1 MRELGDVVKIL
12 SDLVRELRL
21 VTQGWAKARRIWTVL
36 VVCALIGAGDHAKA
50 ATPAFPLHT
59 SGRFIV
65 DSNGT
70 RVYLNGVNWY
80 GAESTDYVVAG
91 LQTASLQSIV
101 QEIKSLGFNVVRLPW
116 SNQLYESNPVVGND
130 ALAANT
136 NMEGENALTILDQ
149 VIAALTNA
157 GIMVILDNHNSNA
170 EWCCS
175 TTDGNSLWYNAQYPQ
190 ANWIADWQGMA
201 QRYEKNPLVIGA
213 DLRNEP
219 RSPATWGGSAA
230 DDWHAAAELGGN
242 AVLGVNPNLLVFV
255 EGVNYAL
262 DLSGVANLPVQLSA
276 PNQLVYEAHSYGFDY
291 SGSNTITSYSDYLS
305 LVNEEWGY
313 LVTGSSPQPLWVGE
327 FGTCNTANTC
337 IDSNANT
344 DGGYWFNMFTAFVQE
359 YGVDWTYWAVNGTES
374 PGTGRTY
381 GSAETYGVLNT
392 TWNGSANNLLTTRLQ
407 AMMAAAPAS
416 LSLAGNGTAM
426 MTSPGGTVATT
437 IAVVPGNG
445 FTGTV
450 NLTCTVS
457 SPTGGGGTP
466 TCSVPATVSVTSN
479 AAVNVT
485 VTLMTTAARSATPG
499 NPAKRMRAEGAVALA
514 CGLLLAGSFSRRGRR
529 FLVPM
534 VMVVASIGLAG
545 FDGCGGGSAAN
556 GGGSGVGTTAGNYAV
571 TASASATGV
580 SAVTAQIVLTVQ

>member
-1 MRELGDVVKIL
+1 MF
-12 SDLVRELRL
+12 DLIRELRL
-21 VTQGWAKARRIWTVL
+21 VTQERVRASLIGT
-36 VVCALIGAGDHAKA
+36 ALIVCVFFVPVVGAG
-50 ATPAFPLHT
+50 ATTPVFPLHT

-65 DSNGT
+65 DSNGN

-80 GAESTDYVVAG
+80 GAESTDFVVAG
-91 LQTASLQSIV
+91 LQVASLQSIV
-101 QEIKSLGFNVVRLPW
+101 QQIKSLGFNAVRLPW
-116 SNQLYESNPVVGND
+116 SNQLYESNPVVGNY
-130 ALAANT
+130 ALTANT
-136 NMEGENALTILDQ
+136 SMEGENALTILDQ

-175 TTDGNSLWYNAQYPQ
+175 TTDGNSLWYNTQYPQ

-201 QRYEKNPLVIGA
+201 QRYQNNPLVIGA

-262 DLSGVANLPVQLSA
+262 DLSGVATLPVQLNV

-291 SGSNTITSYSDYLS
+291 SGSSTITSYSDYLN
-305 LVNEEWGY
+305 LVNAGWGY
-313 LVTGSSPQPLWVGE
+313 LVTGSNPQPLWVGE

-344 DGGYWFNMFTAFVQE
+344 DGGYWFNMFTAFVQQ

-374 PGTGRTY
+374 TGSGRTF
-381 GSAETYGVLNT
+381 GGAETYGVLST
-392 TWNGSANNLLTTRLQ
+392 TWNGSASSLLTTRLQ
-407 AMMAAAPAS
+407 TMMASAPAS
-416 LSLAGNGTAM
+416 LSLAGGGTALT
-426 MTSPGGTVATT
+426 TSPGGTVATT
-437 IAVVPGNG
+437 IALVPGNG

-450 NLTCTVS
+450 NLTCAVS
-457 SPTGGGGTP
+457 SQSGANGMP
-466 TCSVPATVSVTSN
+466 TCSVPATVSVPSN

-485 VTLMTTAARSATPG
+485 VSLMTTAARSAAPG
-499 NPAKRMRAEGAVALA
+499 NPSQRMRPEGALALA

-529 FLVPM
+529 FLLPLLVLF
-534 VMVVASIGLAG
+534 ASIGIAG
-545 FDGCGGGSAAN
+545 FDGCGGGGAAN
-556 GGGSGVGTTAGNYAV
+556 GGGGVGTAAGNYTV
-571 TASASATGV
+571 TVSASATGV
-580 SAVTAQIVLTVQ
+580 STVTAQIALTVQ